1 AYKINHLISCTFR
14 IDRNTGGAGA
24 QHTEVSHS
32 PLWRVVA
39 EKHYSVAALNVL
51 VSEESGRAQRQFP
64 KISVGVLL
72 FTTIAFDT
80 HGDSSCMSLGG
91 RFKHFDQ
98 IAIRVN
104 TLRLGGHVFFK
115 RGQYPLLETGHVD
128 IHPVVVPIEALGIP
142 GQ

>member
-1 AYKINHLISCTFR
+1 MFEARCLQTVSQTGSLFFKFGADDNAGSLTGAYKINHLISCTFR

-98 IAIRVN
+98 IA
-104 TLRLGGHVFFK
+104 
-115 RGQYPLLETGHVD
+115 
-128 IHPVVVPIEALGIP
+128 
-142 GQ
+142 